1 MCVCVSILFAAV
13 PPMFVR
19 LAAASSSASA
29 SASASSRQG
38 VLSALYGARFLSIRE
53 AGGKFSEREKA
64 LEDKY
69 FHELEAKL
77 LEKLS
82 KNKEF
87 IKKTA
92 EAQAAQKGAE
102 DELTPEQFEAFK
114 KDMMEKLSAMEK
126 KVKK

>member
-1 MCVCVSILFAAV
+1 MCVCVVSILFAAV

-64 LEDKY
+64 LEDKVSRPW
-69 FHELEAKL
+69 HARA
-77 LEKLS
+77 LS
-82 KNKEF
+82 
-87 IKKTA
+87 
-92 EAQAAQKGAE
+92 
-102 DELTPEQFEAFK
+102 PH
-114 KDMMEKLSAMEK
+114 SP
-126 KVKK
+126 